1 MKENEEENVNL
12 NFILPEE
19 REKHKVKILDQLDR
33 DKENLHKEN
42 EQLSHP
48 YKVET
53 MKGKEKINFLDE
65 QRKSLFRKFYI
76 DKEEEIESYHKKIRE
91 LGQEKDE
98 LNESHKKIFH
108 KIENTLQKQV
118 ELMKME
124 EKVAKLQYLTRL
136 DEMEKNTEKVN
147 QAKNLT

>member
-48 YKVET
+48 YNVEA
-53 MKGKEKINFLDE
+53 MKGKEKIYFLDE
-65 QRKSLFRKFYI
+65 ERKSLFRKFYI
-76 DKEEEIESYHKKIRE
+76 DKEEEIESYQKKIRE
-91 LGQEKDE
+91 LGQEKDQ
-98 LNESHKKIFH
+98 LNESHKQISH
-108 KIENTLQKQV
+108 SIENRLQKQV

-136 DEMEKNTEKVN
+136 DEMEKNIEKVN